1 MGSRLNDQGTPVPV
15 GATEPATS
23 LAAVSPHASN
33 ALPGGTCRGL
43 WVGAAGDVSI
53 VAESDAAAVTIVGVP
68 AGTLLPIRAKAVRVS
83 GTTATSIVAL
93 Y

>member
-1 MGSRLNDQGTPVPV
+1 MGNRLNDQGIPVPV

-23 LAAVSPHASN
+23 LAAVTPHATN
-33 ALPGGTCRGL
+33 PLPGGTCRAL
-43 WVGAAGDVSI
+43 WIGGAGDVTI
-53 VAESDAAAVTIVGVP
+53 LAESDSAPVTIVGVP